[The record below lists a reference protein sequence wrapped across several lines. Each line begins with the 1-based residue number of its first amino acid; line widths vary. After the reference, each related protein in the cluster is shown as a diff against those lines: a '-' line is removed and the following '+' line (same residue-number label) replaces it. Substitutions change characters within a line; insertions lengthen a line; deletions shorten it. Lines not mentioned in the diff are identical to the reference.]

1 MSRINAQDDDN
12 LEKAIRAANETLTKI
27 EQQERNFYK
36 TYGRNEND
44 FLNDFISVSKQR
56 EEIVPKQFMK
66 RFDQLISDVNTQLK
80 ILEAKTHAIPESHS
94 RETNV
99 VRSSNTSTM
108 EESFAPKKNKKN
120 APSDTS
126 SSTTDLSLGQSDS
139 NQFEQIDIELM
150 QLEQR
155 LVNIEM
161 RIKEDIEAEEIGI
174 EFPIADIIDY
184 VTAVKVT
191 MYKRHL
197 LTNQFHQIVL
207 AEKKFEDEAKLLTK
221 DFVVWTKEK
230 REDLLTKMAQL
241 EESLNKL
248 QQFPVVYGDEFN
260 KYYPLMDDLGLL
272 KRFVSRFLD
281 KYEMNTSNSLPT
293 AGLTSSLS
301 QQTDSIS
308 VAKSESLIKETS
320 KDDRKHKISSKG
332 KKNEKHEFDSDIHT
346 AVEKISTEKMHSS

>member
-1 MSRINAQDDDN
+1 MSVQDDDN
-12 LEKAIRAANETLTKI
+12 LEKAIRAANETLAKI

-66 RFDQLISDVNTQLK
+66 RFDQLISDVNAQLK
-80 ILEAKTHAIPESHS
+80 ILEAKTHLMPESYS

-99 VRSSNTSTM
+99 VRSNTSTI
-108 EESFAPKKNKKN
+108 EESFAPRKNEKN

-126 SSTTDLSLGQSDS
+126 SSTTDLSLGYSDS
-139 NQFEQIDIELM
+139 NPFEQIDIELM

-161 RIKEDIEAEEIGI
+161 RIKEDVEAEEIGI

-184 VTAVKVT
+184 VTAIKVT

-207 AEKKFEDEAKLLTK
+207 AEKKFEEEAKLLTK

-230 REDLLTKMAQL
+230 REDLLTKMAHL
-241 EESLNKL
+241 EESLTKL
-248 QQFPVVYGDEFN
+248 QQLPMVYGDEFN

-281 KYEMNTSNSLPT
+281 KYEMNSSNSVPT

-301 QQTDSIS
+301 QHTESQIS
-308 VAKSESLIKETS
+308 VDKSESLIKETS
-320 KDDRKHKISSKG
+320 KDDRKHKVSSKE
-332 KKNEKHEFDSDIHT
+332 KKNEKHESDSDIHT
-346 AVEKISTEKMHSS
+346 AIEKISTEKMHSG